1 MKIAKEIGKYILVFL
16 IFILLFSTL
25 MIFTY
30 ALPNNRIRVN
40 AQKSIALLEKD
51 GQPFY
56 INYDGANLDAFTD
69 SIMLNQSIDVA
80 ENEGIEITKRAF
92 SNYFNSEEDVPQI
105 TNLRNFY
112 NGNINLSQYERYWHG
127 YVTILRPLL
136 MVFDYAGIRQLNVI
150 IVFMLLVLTS
160 ILMSKKI
167 GIKYAM
173 AFAISIILM
182 NVFVI
187 PMAMQ
192 YMNIYVTTLLGI
204 IAILLIKE
212 EKLKNNLPFV
222 FLILGMVTAFFDLL
236 TYPLLTLGMPLIVA
250 ILRLNKKDKPIN
262 IKELVLTFTKVCVLW
277 GIGYGMTYIS
287 KWILTSIVI
296 GENIIPQAI
305 AQFMFRTGANENLSK
320 IDVIIKNL
328 KNYYTRPAIAI
339 LILFAISWIY
349 LIIKHRKE
357 RINLKSIIALIVIA
371 LMPYVWY
378 VVLSNHS
385 NIHAWFTYRIQAIT
399 LFAIL
404 SAMLEPIEIKTK
416 TEELINER

>member
-16 IFILLFSTL
+16 ILILLFSAS

-40 AQKSIALLEKD
+40 VQKSIDLLEKD

-92 SNYFNSEEDVPQI
+92 SNYFNSEDDTPQI

-112 NGNINLSQYERYWHG
+112 SGNIKISQYERYWHG

-136 MVFDYAGIRQLNVI
+136 IFLDYAGIRQLNVI

-167 GIKYAM
+167 GTKYAIS
-173 AFAISIILM
+173 FAISIILM

-204 IAILLIKE
+204 IAILLVKE
-212 EKLKNNLPFV
+212 EKLKNNLPFI

-236 TYPLLTLGMPLIVA
+236 TYPLLTLGMPLVVA
-250 ILRLNKKDKPIN
+250 FIRMNKKDEQID
-262 IKELVLTFTKVCVLW
+262 IKELIFTFIKVCVLW
-277 GIGYGMTYIS
+277 GIGYGMTYVS

-305 AQFMFRTGANENLSK
+305 AQFMFRTGANEDLSK
-320 IDVIIKNL
+320 IEVIIKNL
-328 KNYYTRPAIAI
+328 KNYYTRPVVAV
-339 LILFAISWIY
+339 LILFAILWIY

-357 RINLKSIIALIVIA
+357 KINLKSITALIVIA